1 MATEYARGSQA
12 WYLSHIGGEETSPTH
27 STRKLMTSATL
38 NQATETYNGWA
49 NYETWNVALW
59 LQNDYVLYQ
68 FARRYDDYSKF
79 VAAIGFGS
87 ETPDGVSFASPKLDY
102 NELNEMMSEL

>member
-1 MATEYARGSQA
+1 MAL
-12 WYLSHIGGEETSPTH
+12 YLGHMKNTTQ
-27 STRKLMTSATL
+27 TAMT
-38 NQATETYNGWA
+38 TYNGWA

-59 LQNDYVLYQ
+59 LQNDFGLYS

-102 NELNEMMSEL
+102 QELTEMLQDL

>member
-1 MATEYARGSQA
+1 
-12 WYLSHIGGEETSPTH
+12 
-27 STRKLMTSATL
+27 MTSATL
-38 NQATETYNGWA
+38 NTVNETYNGWA

-59 LQNDYVLYQ
+59 LQNDYGLYT

-79 VAAIGFGS
+79 VSAIGFGS

>member
-1 MATEYARGSQA
+1 MTTTLQSQ
-12 WYLSHIGGEETSPTH
+12 
-27 STRKLMTSATL
+27 MTDT
-38 NQATETYNGWA
+38 TYNGWA

-59 LQNDYVLYQ
+59 LQNDEGLYN

-79 VAAIGFGS
+79 VSAIGFGS

-102 NELNEMMSEL
+102 NELTEMLQEL